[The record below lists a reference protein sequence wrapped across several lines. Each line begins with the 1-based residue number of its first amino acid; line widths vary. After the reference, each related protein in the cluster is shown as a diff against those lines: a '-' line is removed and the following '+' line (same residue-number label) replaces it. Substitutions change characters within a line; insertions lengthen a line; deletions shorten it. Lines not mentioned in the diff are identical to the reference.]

1 MTDYRLAVMG
11 GGNMGAA
18 LVGGLI
24 SNGWAAGDVIVVEVA
39 AARRDALAEM
49 FPDVAVAATVP
60 TCEAAVIAVKPYDA
74 ETAATAAGAAGG
86 GRGVAIAAGVSR
98 QSLQRA
104 RREGVARAG

>member
-49 FPDVAVAATVP
+49 FPAVAVAAPVP
-60 TCEAAVIAVKPYDA
+60 TCEAAGTAVKPYDA
-74 ETAATAAGAAGG
+74 EAPATAAASAGA
-86 GRGVAIAAGVSR
+86 RRVLSIAAGVSTG
-98 QSLQRA
+98 SLQR
-104 RREGVARAG
+104 